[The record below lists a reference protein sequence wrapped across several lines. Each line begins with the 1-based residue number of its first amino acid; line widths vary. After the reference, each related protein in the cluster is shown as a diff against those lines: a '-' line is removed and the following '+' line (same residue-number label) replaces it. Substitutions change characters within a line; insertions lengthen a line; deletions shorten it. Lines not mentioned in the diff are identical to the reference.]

1 MNYENFIVAVKEA
14 VEKLCPNDRVV
25 AKKITK
31 NNSTILESISIFR
44 GEEYAAP
51 TIYLESYFYEYM
63 QGKSIET
70 IARDIIEFSDM
81 YRGRVEIDLKMCE
94 SFEGVK
100 NRVLCKVINREQNQV
115 ILENCPHRDFFD
127 LAIVYYCVEMSS
139 DNEYGSW
146 LITNPIFGGWD
157 TTEEELYN
165 AAINNIKSQMGW
177 QVIDIWDLLEEMTGE
192 KYDRGE
198 YEENYEGP
206 QMYVLTNEHR
216 TFGAAGMLNF
226 ELLDEFFDEHG
237 SFFIL
242 PSSIHELI
250 LVCRQNM
257 DDAMNYKK
265 MVEEVNETQVPQ
277 MEFLSNSVYFYD
289 RCEGLCKLNI

>member
-1 MNYENFIVAVKEA
+1 
-14 VEKLCPNDRVV
+14 
-25 AKKITK
+25 
-31 NNSTILESISIFR
+31 
-44 GEEYAAP
+44 
-51 TIYLESYFYEYM
+51 
-63 QGKSIET
+63 
-70 IARDIIEFSDM
+70 
-81 YRGRVEIDLKMCE
+81 
-94 SFEGVK
+94 
-100 NRVLCKVINREQNQV
+100 
-115 ILENCPHRDFFD
+115 
-127 LAIVYYCVEMSS
+127 
-139 DNEYGSW
+139 
-146 LITNPIFGGWD
+146 
-157 TTEEELYN
+157 
-165 AAINNIKSQMGW
+165 
-177 QVIDIWDLLEEMTGE
+177 MTGE

-289 RCEGLCKLNI
+289 RCEGLCKLNL